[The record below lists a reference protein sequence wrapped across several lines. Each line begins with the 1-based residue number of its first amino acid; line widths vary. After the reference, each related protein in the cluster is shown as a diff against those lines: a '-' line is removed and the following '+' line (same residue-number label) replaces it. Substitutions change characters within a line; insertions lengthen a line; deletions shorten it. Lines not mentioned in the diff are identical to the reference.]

1 MTATADTAD
10 TIRSTP
16 RTRVL
21 KAIENTF
28 AVLTVSVMAAVAI
41 VAGYFF
47 SRAVSLAMHDGE
59 FLPLLAVVGTASVLF
74 VGWKIVSPARGRD

>member
-1 MTATADTAD
+1 
-10 TIRSTP
+10 
-16 RTRVL
+16 
-21 KAIENTF
+21 
-28 AVLTVSVMAAVAI
+28 MAAVAI

-47 SRAVSLAMHDGE
+47 SRTVSLAMHDGE